1 MQTNRSWTVAAVVG
15 LLGIVFLCG
24 CSSERK
30 ADAPPVKTSQKTEK
44 TAAEPKSASPV
55 PESDNEKDAKAAAEA
70 WAKAFVEEE
79 QKKSAQAEAKESV
92 KAETK
97 EYSKV
102 EVKESSKS
110 LPQSAKDV
118 RPKPMLSKI
127 PQPRAS
133 KKPDA
138 LSNVLPPPPVMT
150 EESHNPVR
158 PIAPPRPELNPMRL
172 ENPPVAERIS
182 ESAAPSADD
191 SERPKG
197 KMLYMQETEEAAEA
211 ATTAAEPPPAMAGA
225 APPDMEVAA
234 KMSPDQGDYTVVKV
248 FYGTDRASLNSNEQK
263 QPVYIIWF
271 IRTIVVGAITLFLS
285 ILGFRYTPSRL
296 IRGLA
301 YGGFFATGILLAR
314 NDLRAISN
322 TCVR

>member
-30 ADAPPVKTSQKTEK
+30 ADAPPVTTTQKTEK
-44 TAAEPKSASPV
+44 TAAEPKAPSPV
-55 PESDNEKDAKAAAEA
+55 PDLDNEKDAKAAAEA
-70 WAKAFVEEE
+70 WAKAFVEEQMKE
-79 QKKSAQAEAKESV
+79 SAKAVAKESAKAEAKESV

-97 EYSKV
+97 EYSKAA
-102 EVKESSKS
+102 VKRSAKS
-110 LPQSAKDV
+110 EPKSAKDV
-118 RPKPMLSKI
+118 RPKPLISKI

-138 LSNVLPPPPVMT
+138 LSNELPPPPVMT

-172 ENPPVAERIS
+172 ENPPVAERTT
-182 ESAAPSADD
+182 ESAATSSDD
-191 SERPKG
+191 SEWAKG
-197 KMLYMQETEEAAEA
+197 KMLYMQETDETAEA

-225 APPDMEVAA
+225 APPDTEVAA
-234 KMSPDQGDYTVVKV
+234 KISPDQGDYTVVKV
-248 FYGTDRASLNSNEQK
+248 FYGTDRASLNSNEEK

-271 IRTIVVGAITLFLS
+271 IRTIVAGD
-285 ILGFRYTPSRL
+285 R
-296 IRGLA
+296 
-301 YGGFFATGILLAR
+301 
-314 NDLRAISN
+314 
-322 TCVR
+322 